1 MQAHHQNTK
10 PSTNLSLTFMNV
22 GICTY
27 NIKQTKKLLFGA
39 NHDQL
44 DG

>member
-1 MQAHHQNTK
+1 
-10 PSTNLSLTFMNV
+10 MNV

-27 NIKQTKKLLFGA
+27 NIKQTKKLLSGA

-44 DG
+44 DGYFFEENSTYMFVFFM